1 MTYKV
6 NSKYVNYNRIF
17 LLSDVH
23 FGVRANNLEWVQNQ
37 TQFFKKFYIPFLKKN
52 VKKNDVLFF
61 WGIGLI
67 IVNY

>member
-1 MTYKV
+1 MPYKV

-67 IVNY
+67 IANY